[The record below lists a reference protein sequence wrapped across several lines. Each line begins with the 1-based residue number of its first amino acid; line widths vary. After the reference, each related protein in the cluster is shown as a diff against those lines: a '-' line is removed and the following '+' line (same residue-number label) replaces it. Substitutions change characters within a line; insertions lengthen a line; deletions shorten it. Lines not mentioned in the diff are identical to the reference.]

1 MEQSMQFIDETS
13 PLAQSANIEAG
24 NLDKLIKLFP
34 EVIAYD
40 DEGTTVNI
48 DVLRALVGD
57 KLITDGDEKYGMNW
71 HGKRRARQLALTSSL
86 GTLRPRPVESVNWD
100 STKNLMIEGDNLEV
114 LKLLQKSYAN
124 KVKVIYIDPPYN
136 TGKDFI
142 YKDNFQNNIRSYLE
156 QTKQIEDGNK
166 VSSDSEARGRT
177 HTDWLNMMYP
187 RLKLARNLLRDD
199 GAIFISIDDGEVANL
214 RAMCDEIFGEE
225 NFIATIVWQKKYAPQ
240 NDATYFS
247 DMHDYIVVYA
257 KMAKQTKSD
266 PKGWSLDLLPR
277 TQSQDAAYKNPDND
291 PRGVWKSGDLSVKTY
306 SKKNDYP
313 ITTPSGRVVSPPK
326 TTCWRVSNERY
337 EELLADNRIWF
348 GNAGTGVPSLKRFL
362 SDVQDGSV
370 PVTWWPYKDAGHNQD
385 AKKELKALFDD
396 ADTIFDTPK
405 PVKLMSRILQLTTTS
420 DKNAIVMDFFAGSGA
435 IGQAVYEM
443 NGQDGG
449 NRRFI
454 LVQLPEPIKDSKLA
468 ISDLTKERLRRSAL
482 KVQSENSLND
492 GDLGF
497 RVFSL
502 DSSNIRAW
510 NPEPDNL
517 EQALLS
523 DQDHIIEGRSEFDVM
538 HELLIKLGL
547 DLCVPVEKRT
557 IALKEVYAIGEG
569 APITCLAAKIGRG
582 DVEEIARGI
591 LVWRDELDPAS
602 ETTVVF
608 RDSAFEDDVAKTNM
622 AAILEQSGLKN
633 VRSI

>member
-1 MEQSMQFIDETS
+1 MHFIDETD
-13 PLAQSANIEAG
+13 PLAQSSNIATD
-24 NLDKLIKLFP
+24 NLEKLKSLFP
-34 EVIAYD
+34 EAITWGSRGAA
-40 DEGTTVNI
+40 VNI
-48 DVLRALVGD
+48 DVLRDLVGD
-57 KLITDGDEKYGMNW
+57 ELVTDSDEKYGLNW

-86 GTLRPRPVESVNWD
+86 GTLRPRRVESVNWE

-142 YKDNFQNNIRSYLE
+142 YKDNFQNNIKSYLE

-166 VSSDSEARGRT
+166 VSSDSEVRGRT

-225 NFIATIVWQKKYAPQ
+225 NFIASIVWQKKYAPQ

-291 PRGVWKSGDLSVKTY
+291 PRGVWKSSDLSVKTY
-306 SKKNDYP
+306 SAKNDYP
-313 ITTPSGRVVSPPK
+313 ITIPSGKVVYPPK
-326 TTCWRVSNERY
+326 TTCWRVSKERY

-348 GNAGTGVPSLKRFL
+348 GIAGTGVPSLKRFL
-362 SDVQDGSV
+362 SEVQDGTV
-370 PVTWWPYKDAGHNQD
+370 PVTWWPYEDAGHNQD
-385 AKKELKALFDD
+385 AKKELKALFED
-396 ADTIFDTPK
+396 ADIIFDTPK
-405 PVKLMSRILQLTTTS
+405 PVKLMSRILKLTTTS

-443 NGQDGG
+443 NSQDGG

-454 LVQLPEPIKDSKLA
+454 LVQLPEPIKDSEMA

-482 KVQSENSLND
+482 KVQRENSIYD
-492 GDLGF
+492 CDLGF

-517 EQALLS
+517 EQALLA

-557 IALKEVYAIGEG
+557 IALKEVHAIGEG
-569 APITCLAAKIGRG
+569 ALITCLTKKIVQDDIEELAK
-582 DVEEIARGI
+582 GI
-591 LVWRDELDPAS
+591 LALREELDPAS
-602 ETTVVF
+602 ETTAVF
-608 RDSAFEDDVAKTNM
+608 RDSAFEDDVVKTNM